1 VSSSNHKG
9 LSAPR
14 WAVLAAGAACWA
26 GAVASVAATPSGPSL
41 CGAGEAAVFS
51 CPVGQG
57 KFASLCASTDLG
69 EHSGTLVYR
78 FGRPGALELVFPETP
93 AHPRALF
100 RRGSM
105 GSAGGGGD
113 FVRFSRG
120 PYTYT
125 LYADVGPAG
134 ESAGVAVSQDGQAAA
149 HLPCRGP
156 ALDPDQNWARVYKA
170 RLPRDDTPFTPP
182 GR

>member
-1 VSSSNHKG
+1 LCFS
-9 LSAPR
+9 R
-14 WAVLAAGAACWA
+14 WAALAAVAACGAGAA
-26 GAVASVAATPSGPSL
+26 AADTAAPSGPSL

-51 CPVGQG
+51 CPVGKG

-69 EHSGTLVYR
+69 EQRGTLVYR

-93 AHPRALF
+93 SHPRELF
-100 RRGSM
+100 RRGTLA
-105 GSAGGGGD
+105 SAGGGGD

-134 ESAGVAVSQDGQAAA
+134 ESAGVAVSKDGQAAA

-182 GR
+182 RR